1 VRKYVV
7 AKYIRLSIDDKQS
20 ESMSVENQRLIL
32 DDFVNTMPE
41 ENIRVLEFVDN
52 GQSGTNF
59 ERPAFQELLNLARQG
74 KIDCLCIKDFSRFGR
89 NSLESGYFIEQIFPL
104 YGIRFIAVTD
114 NFDSDDFKG
123 TTGGIEVA
131 FKALLSEQYSRDL
144 SRKIKSAKR
153 SKMLRGEH
161 QSGRCLYGYKKGAD
175 GKLEVDE
182 TAAENVRLIFNMFL
196 HEKKIKEIQKELLE
210 KRVPTPGEYS
220 ASQGKKVKGHAAF
233 SEPEFSWDRSK
244 IRSILGDEQYIG
256 TYVAGKCTSAEVGSR
271 KFVRKEESE
280 WIKIPNHHPAIIEKE
295 TFNAVQEK
303 LRKLKRGNPGRKPKA
318 QSYPSATRDIL
329 EATNRNR
336 LNKEAANVMLEE
348 QNEQERQFMDAKRL
362 LYERFV
368 LHEVNVDSYMTQKAE
383 LETEYQLLKQRKLA
397 FAASN

>member
-1 VRKYVV
+1 VREYVI

-32 DDFVNTMPE
+32 DDFINAMPE
-41 ENIRVLEFVDN
+41 DNIQVLEFVDN

-123 TTGGIEVA
+123 TTGGIETT
-131 FKALLSEQYSRDL
+131 FRHLLSEQYSRDL
-144 SRKIKSAKR
+144 SKKIKSAAHSR
-153 SKMLRGEH
+153 MLRGEH
-161 QSGRCLYGYKKGAD
+161 QSGRCLYGYRKGAD

-196 HEKKIKEIQKELLE
+196 NDKKIKEIQKKLLE
-210 KRVPTPGEYS
+210 KRVPTPGECS

-233 SEPEFSWDRSK
+233 SEPEFSWERSK
-244 IRSILGDEQYIG
+244 IRSILGDEQYVG
-256 TYVAGKCTSAEVGSR
+256 TYVAGICTSAGVGSR

-295 TFNAVQEK
+295 IFDTVQER
-303 LRKLKRGNPGRKPKA
+303 LRKLKKEKRKEKPVSLKA
-318 QSYPSATRDIL
+318 ENIFDAMG
-329 EATNRNR
+329 RNR

-348 QNEQERQFMDAKRL
+348 QSEQERQLMDEKRR

-368 LHEVNVDSYMTQKAE
+368 LHEVDRSAYMTQKAE
-383 LETEYQLLKQRKLA
+383 LEAECQLLKQRKLA
-397 FAASN
+397 FIASK